1 MSHIAWP
8 EKPSWAERDLQGG
21 TSILLLGEHMASQCD
36 SCNQC
41 AVRNGVQGDGT
52 KPAVIRLF
60 VACRFDPAT
69 NAALQAYQKDLSGIR
84 WMEPENFH
92 ITLRFIGKIP
102 VDMLDSVQQALGTV
116 QAGSMV
122 LSQGPLGWYSHG
134 KRHVLYAGVEASYEL
149 SALQKQVVQ
158 SLEPVLHPRAG
169 IFTPHISLGRA
180 HRGQNPETPE
190 LQAYVSAMDKLPPV
204 CLPVNSFSLIQS
216 TLTPEGAV
224 HKELVRYPL
233 SK

>member
-1 MSHIAWP
+1 MTSH
-8 EKPSWAERDLQGG
+8 
-21 TSILLLGEHMASQCD
+21 CD

-41 AVRNGVQGDGT
+41 AGRNVVQGDGST
-52 KPAVIRLF
+52 SPLIRLF

-69 NAALQAYQKDLSGIR
+69 NSALQAYQKDLPCIR
-84 WMEPENFH
+84 WMQPENFH

-102 VDMLDSVQQALGTV
+102 VDMLDSVKQALGTV
-116 QAGSMV
+116 RAKSMV
-122 LSQGPLGWYSHG
+122 LSQGALGWYSHG

-158 SLEPVLHPRAG
+158 SLEPVLHPGAG
-169 IFTPHISLGRA
+169 IFTPHITLGRA
-180 HRGQNPETPE
+180 LRGQNPETPR
-190 LQAYVSAMDKLPPV
+190 LQAYVSAMGKLPPV
-204 CLPVNSFSLIQS
+204 CLPVSSFSLVQS